1 MPINGSSRPSL
12 GDNSRNVTTAL
23 LLILATTNL
32 DLDKSLAR
40 APQRRA
46 AWQALINQTPIPRR
60 ASAEYIVTYMPLA
73 DLKALD
79 PKVVAESIN
88 LAYKTRAEAEFAR
101 AIPEAIFN
109 DSVVPYCSVT
119 ETRQSKRQEFHDC
132 YFGLVKSLKSPGAAA
147 LAINARL
154 FADYKVTYNT
164 KRLRTDQSSPETIAQ
179 GMATCTGLSIML
191 VDALRAVGVPSRLAG
206 IHTWPGTGGNHTWVE
221 VWDNGWHYV
230 GAAEPDQHGL
240 DHAWF
245 TDKAKTAIRSKP
257 ESSIYAV
264 TYRDTG
270 DHFPLA
276 WDPGSSINAENVT
289 SRYAP
294 TQVAAAAE
302 LRIEAR
308 TAGTKVP
315 ATVTVWNLET
325 AAKIGEGKTMGP
337 SVDVNRFLTF
347 AREADV
353 RYLLRARYK
362 TKSTFA
368 IVAANQTSA
377 AVIDLDSS
385 DHADVLDALVDVSL
399 AGQVSPLFSELP
411 FSEKQL
417 PRIWNRYRSSNIH
430 SDLRRDFASFI
441 VKTADRESPF
451 KWRKVGSEP
460 KDGWPLVVAMH
471 GGGGTTKLINDSQWE
486 GMFSDY
492 YKDHPEMGGYIYCAL
507 RAPNDEWNGFYDD
520 AICPLFERLIAGFAV
535 SLPMNLNRVSITG
548 ASHGG
553 YGAFVIGPKIPY
565 RFAAVNASASAPTPG
580 ETAGE
585 NLRNVQFSWIVGE
598 EDTAYSRA
606 DRCREFETSVAG
618 WQAKYGG
625 YPGGLRFLKGVG
637 HFVPDRDLTAE
648 LIKFDRNPWPTKL
661 VWTQTD
667 NRLQNFYWI
676 TAEKPM
682 DKGHLEATVTG
693 NEIVITDNLPGKLTI
708 WLSPK
713 LVKFDAPVTIIRNG
727 KSKTVKPTAN
737 FRDYVDSLILR
748 GDPAL
753 AGTFR
758 VSI

>member
-1 MPINGSSRPSL
+1 
-12 GDNSRNVTTAL
+12 VTTAL
-23 LLILATTNL
+23 ILMLATTNS

-60 ASAEYIVTYMPLA
+60 ATAEYILTYMPLG

-88 LAYKTRAEAEFAR
+88 LAYQTRTEAEFAR

-119 ETRQSKRQEFHDC
+119 ETRQSKRQEFHNR
-132 YFGLVKSLKSPGAAA
+132 YFGLVKNLKSPGVAA

-230 GAAEPDQHGL
+230 GAAEPDPNGL

-245 TDKAKTAIRSKP
+245 TDKAKTAIRTKP
-257 ESSIYAV
+257 ETAIYAV

-276 WDPGSSINAENVT
+276 WDPGSVINAENVT
-289 SRYAP
+289 ARYAP
-294 TQVAAAAE
+294 TQMAAAAE

-308 TAGTKVP
+308 TAGTKIP

-325 AAKIGEGKTMGP
+325 AAKIGEGKTMGA

-347 AREADV
+347 ARQSDV
-353 RYLLRARYK
+353 RYLVRARYK
-362 TKSTFA
+362 TKTAFA
-368 IVAANQTSA
+368 IVAANQASA
-377 AVIDLDSS
+377 TILDLDNS
-385 DHADVLDALVDVSL
+385 DQSAVLDALVDLSL
-399 AGQVSPLFSELP
+399 AGEVSPLLKELP
-411 FSEKQL
+411 FSEKL
-417 PRIWNRYRSSNIH
+417 VPRIWNRYRSSEIH
-430 SDLRRDFASFI
+430 ADLRRDFDNFV

-520 AICPLFERLIAGFAV
+520 AISPLFERLIAQFAV

-598 EDTAYSRA
+598 EDTAYGRA
-606 DRCREFETSVAG
+606 DRCREFETAVAG
-618 WQAKYGG
+618 WKAKYGG

-648 LIKFDRNPWPTKL
+648 LIKYSRDAWPQRV

-667 NRLQNFYWI
+667 DRIHSFYWL
-676 TAEKPM
+676 TAEKPV

-693 NEIVITDNLPGKLTI
+693 NEIAITDNLPGKLTL

-713 LVKFDAPVTIIRNG
+713 LIKFGAPVTITRNG
-727 KSKTVKPTAN
+727 KSKVVKPVAN
-737 FRDYVDSLILR
+737 LADYIESLRQRRDPGLAAVYRVD
-748 GDPAL
+748 
-753 AGTFR
+753 
-758 VSI
+758 V

>member
-1 MPINGSSRPSL
+1 M
-12 GDNSRNVTTAL
+12 
-23 LLILATTNL
+23 LATTNP

-46 AWQALINQTPIPRR
+46 AWQALINQTPISRR
-60 ASAEYIVTYMPLA
+60 ASAEFILTYMPLA

-79 PKVVAESIN
+79 PSVVAESIN
-88 LAYKTRAEAEFAR
+88 LAYKTRTEAEFAR

-109 DSVVPYCSVT
+109 DAVVPYCSVT
-119 ETRQSKRQEFHDC
+119 ETRLSKRQEFHDR
-132 YFGLVKSLKSPGAAA
+132 YFGLVKNLKTPGAAA

-245 TDKAKTAIRSKP
+245 TDKAKTAIQLKP
-257 ESSIYAV
+257 ENAIYAV
-264 TYRDTG
+264 TYRETG

-276 WDPGSSINAENVT
+276 WDPGSAINAENVT
-289 SRYAP
+289 PRYAP

-308 TAGTKVP
+308 SGGVKVP
-315 ATVTVWNLET
+315 ASVTVWNLET

-337 SVDVNRFLTF
+337 SVDVNRFLSF
-347 AREADV
+347 ARGKDV
-353 RYLLRARYK
+353 RYLVRARYK
-362 TKSTFA
+362 TKSSFA
-368 IVAANQTSA
+368 VVPANQVAATILDVDQPDSNA
-377 AVIDLDSS
+377 A
-385 DHADVLDALVDVSL
+385 LDALLDVSL
-399 AGQVSPLFSELP
+399 TGEVSPLLKELP
-411 FSEKQL
+411 YSEKLL
-417 PRIWNRYRSSNIH
+417 PRIWERYRASEIH
-430 SDLRRDFASFI
+430 ADLRRDFANFV
-441 VKTADRESPF
+441 VKTDDRESPF

-520 AICPLFERLIAGFAV
+520 AICPLFERLIAEFAV
-535 SLPMNLNRVSITG
+535 SLPMNLDRVSITG

-565 RFAAVNASASAPTPG
+565 RFAAVNASAGAPTPG

-598 EDTAYSRA
+598 EDTAYGRA
-606 DRCREFETSVAG
+606 DRCREFETAVAG
-618 WQAKYGG
+618 WKAKYGG

-648 LIKFDRNPWPTKL
+648 LIKYSRDAWPQRV

-667 NRLQNFYWI
+667 DRIHSFYWL

-682 DKGHLEATVTG
+682 DKGHLEAAVTG
-693 NEIVITDNLPGKLTI
+693 NEIVITDNLPGKLTL

-713 LVKFDAPVTIIRNG
+713 LVKFDAPVTITRNG
-727 KSKTVKPTAN
+727 KSKVVKPVAN
-737 FRDYVDSLILR
+737 LADYIESLRQRHDPGLAAVYRVD
-748 GDPAL
+748 
-753 AGTFR
+753 
-758 VSI
+758 V